1 MAAVSRDLTKAV
13 EAIGG
18 RRDNITVIPN
28 CQDYEGIKRRS
39 GEAICFDQET
49 KCTVSLKK
57 LQEVLNGS
65 DRKFINIGRF
75 SQEKQHSRLIQA
87 FELFWKKNK
96 NTWLIIIGGAGNLY
110 EQTCQLAK
118 NSAAGS
124 HIILIRSIRNP
135 MPILKASDLLVLSS
149 DYEGLPV
156 VLFEAAVLGVPFVA
170 TNVPGARCFCEDY
183 GGMLAEPSVLGVL
196 KGMEAFERG
205 ECKAPRIDCRE
216 NNRKSLELF
225 ETLLQKT

>member
-1 MAAVSRDLTKAV
+1 
-13 EAIGG
+13 
-18 RRDNITVIPN
+18 
-28 CQDYEGIKRRS
+28 
-39 GEAICFDQET
+39 
-49 KCTVSLKK
+49 
-57 LQEVLNGS
+57 
-65 DRKFINIGRF
+65 
-75 SQEKQHSRLIQA
+75 
-87 FELFWKKNK
+87 
-96 NTWLIIIGGAGNLY
+96 
-110 EQTCQLAK
+110 
-118 NSAAGS
+118 
-124 HIILIRSIRNP
+124 

-205 ECKAPRIDCRE
+205 ECRAPKIDCRE